1 MTMTYSAP
9 CGVLVLGAYG
19 DALCM
24 CIWQESEKGNSVRQ
38 RLRKLPEADF
48 REGITEVT
56 DEAARQL
63 DEYFAG
69 VRRIFDIP
77 LLFAGTAFQKEV
89 WQALLHIP
97 YGRTL
102 SYSELAREIGRP
114 SAVRAVAGACGANPI
129 SIFAPCHRVTG
140 SDRSLTGYAGGLAAK
155 KHLLNLESMNS
166 MYGEQ
171 DFHVQTLHK

>member
-19 DALCM
+19 YALCM

-38 RLRKLPEADF
+38 RRRKFPEADF

-69 VRRIFDIP
+69 VRRSFDIP
-77 LLFAGTAFQKEV
+77 LLFAGSAFQK
-89 WQALLHIP
+89 
-97 YGRTL
+97 
-102 SYSELAREIGRP
+102 
-114 SAVRAVAGACGANPI
+114 
-129 SIFAPCHRVTG
+129 
-140 SDRSLTGYAGGLAAK
+140 
-155 KHLLNLESMNS
+155 
-166 MYGEQ
+166 
-171 DFHVQTLHK
+171 

>member
-1 MTMTYSAP
+1 MTMTYGAP

-24 CIWQESEKGNSVRQ
+24 CIWEGTEQGNRVQQ
-38 RLRKLPEADF
+38 RLRKLLGADF
-48 REGITEVT
+48 REGITEVM
-56 DEAARQL
+56 EAATRLL

-69 VRRIFDIP
+69 VRRSFDVP
-77 LLFAGTAFQKEV
+77 LLFAGSDFQKEV

-97 YGRTL
+97 YGRTI

-114 SAVRAVAGACGANPI
+114 SAVRAVAAACGANPI

-140 SDRSLTGYAGGLAAK
+140 SDHSLTGYAGGLTAK
-155 KHLLNLESMNS
+155 QHLLNLESMNS